1 MKVALEYGLLP
12 VLRFSSVSIIPPILN
27 KEFFSLS
34 SAGEEWMKNS
44 RVAERL
50 ICALL
55 WVIVCNVV
63 SLLIR
68 SVSIPGETTIF
79 L

>member
-1 MKVALEYGLLP
+1 MKVALEYALLP
-12 VLRFSSVSIIPPILN
+12 VLRFSTVSIIPHILN

-44 RVAERL
+44 SVAERL

-63 SLLIR
+63 RLLIR
-68 SVSIPGETTIF
+68 SVSIPGKTTIF